1 MPLKIGKSKETVS
14 SNIEKMMNE
23 GKSKRQA
30 VAIALSMVPKIG
42 KENKKK
48 HDKDIIAMAIKMHKG

>member
-23 GKSKRQA
+23 GKSKKQA
-30 VAIALSMVPKIG
+30 VAIDLSMMSKMG
-42 KENKKK
+42 EENKKK